1 MKILNLLD
9 YILPSLGRGMG
20 VGLLL
25 LLAACDH
32 IDENEQLIYVKP
44 VDVARAVLIE
54 DFTGQNCLNCP
65 NATLTIA
72 DLQATYGHTAV
83 VAVGIYSGDF
93 GHMRNG
99 NPYPLTTEIGDEY
112 YAHWGLDHQ
121 PVGLVNRHGAS
132 EYQDWGGLLSEQLQQ
147 MSRLQLE
154 ALMDYNPDNR
164 QAVIKISAMGT
175 NGGTS
180 GKLQV
185 WLTEDSITD
194 GQRMPDGV
202 WNKEYVHNHV
212 FRDAVN
218 GAWGTD
224 FSIEEGEQKEQTF
237 TYTIAEGKDWK
248 PENMHIVAF
257 VYTNQ
262 GVEQVV
268 TTKLKIDSSFPPSL

>member
-1 MKILNLLD
+1 MKILNLLND
-9 YILPSLGRGMG
+9 ILPSLVRGMG
-20 VGLLL
+20 LGFLLL
-25 LLAACDH
+25 CVACSH

-44 VDVARAVLIE
+44 ADVARAVLIE

-72 DLQATYGHTAV
+72 DLQATYGHAVV

-132 EYQDWGGLLSEQLQQ
+132 EYQDWGRLVREQLEQK
-147 MSRLQLE
+147 SPLQLE
-154 ALMDYNPDNR
+154 TSIDYDSANR
-164 QAVIKISAMGT
+164 KVEIKVSAMGT
-175 NGGTS
+175 DGNTN

-185 WLTEDSITD
+185 WLTEDGITD
-194 GQRMPDGV
+194 GQRMPEGN
-202 WNKEYVHNHV
+202 WNSEYLHNHV

-224 FSIEEGEQKEQTF
+224 FSIEEGEQKDQTF
-237 TYTIAEGKDWK
+237 TYTIAEDKDWK
-248 PENMHIVAF
+248 SENMHVIAF
-257 VYTNQ
+257 VYNDN
-262 GVEQVV
+262 GVEQV
-268 TTKLKIDSSFPPSL
+268 TIDKLKIED